1 MKKLMLIAI
10 MIFNFVLVYS
20 ADNNYTLERSVVTD
34 LVEQREPN
42 LPLDSFSLYS
52 KGYYFTEFR
61 DIGEEKTIFHN
72 WYYLGEGDE
81 EILTASIPL
90 EIAGFRW
97 RTWSIKN
104 LYLPGQWKVE
114 AVDEKGTIIST
125 ESFSVE

>member
-10 MIFNFVLVYS
+10 MIFNFVVIYS
-20 ADNNYTLERSVVTD
+20 ADNNYTLEKSVITD

-42 LPLDSFSLYS
+42 LAVDSFSLYS

-61 DIGEEKTIFHN
+61 DIGEEKTIYHN

-81 EILTASIPL
+81 ETLTASIPL

-97 RTWSIKN
+97 RTWSTKN

-114 AVDEKGTIIST
+114 AVDEKGNIISS